1 MGTSSRIPHRLAPHR
16 SAPRR
21 HRRGDAHRVLRR
33 GDGHSSRNRSSARA
47 GYVDHVRHRDAH
59 RSSERAER
67 SRRGQRRSPASR
79 LDRRRARAR
88 CGGRRIRADH
98 RARARAGY
106 PARGGRRSR
115 ARRGDT
121 ISLVRLPRIVEPL
134 RHRDFRLLW
143 TGQTLTLL
151 GSFVS
156 NIAFPFQVLQLGGSA
171 FELGAFVS
179 AFTGASL
186 VFLLIGGAVADRVP
200 RRTLIITTELASG
213 VTVGSMAILGFAGAL
228 QMWHLYVA
236 AACFGA
242 ASAFSVPA
250 LGAII
255 PELVPDEILVAG
267 NAVQGLS
274 RQSARVGG
282 PIVGGLLVA
291 TAGPAAAFA
300 FNAVTFFLSAGA
312 VALTRARPLVSEAR
326 RSIPGEIREGFA
338 FVFSVQWLW
347 VTIFGWSLIVAAFIG
362 AIAVALPLLVTTVL
376 GGGAVTY
383 GIISAGVG
391 VGEAIGATAIAQVR
405 IRRSGVAM
413 YLLGALMG
421 VSFFIYGLVPTV
433 PGALLASAINGL
445 SFACFGVLWVTA
457 LQVHVPRRLLGR
469 VTSVDYFGGTLL
481 APIAPIGAAFLAQS
495 QGPAFVFI
503 VA

>member
-1 MGTSSRIPHRLAPHR
+1 M
-16 SAPRR
+16 
-21 HRRGDAHRVLRR
+21 
-33 GDGHSSRNRSSARA
+33 
-47 GYVDHVRHRDAH
+47 
-59 RSSERAER
+59 
-67 SRRGQRRSPASR
+67 
-79 LDRRRARAR
+79 
-88 CGGRRIRADH
+88 
-98 RARARAGY
+98 
-106 PARGGRRSR
+106 
-115 ARRGDT
+115 
-121 ISLVRLPRIVEPL
+121 RLPRIVEPL

-143 TGQTLTLL
+143 AGQTLTLL

-156 NIAFPFQVLQLGGSA
+156 NIAYPFQVLQLGGSA
-171 FELGAFVS
+171 LELGAFVS

-200 RRTLIITTELASG
+200 RRTLIIVTELASG
-213 VTVGSMAILGFAGAL
+213 VTVGAVAILGFAGAL
-228 QMWHLYVA
+228 EMWHLYVSA
-236 AACFGA
+236 AFFGA

-255 PELVPDEILVAG
+255 PELVPAEILVAG

-300 FNAVTFFLSAGA
+300 FDAVTFFLSAGA
-312 VALTRARPLVSEAR
+312 VALTRARPLVAEAR
-326 RSIPGEIREGFA
+326 RSILREIREGFA

-347 VTIFGWSLIVAAFIG
+347 VTIFGWALIVAAFIG
-362 AIAVALPLLVTTVL
+362 AVAVALPLLVTTVL

-391 VGEAIGATAIAQVR
+391 VGEAIGVTALAQVK

-413 YLLGALMG
+413 YLFGALMG
-421 VSFFIYGLVPTV
+421 VSFFVYGLLPTV

-481 APIAPIGAAFLAQS
+481 APIAPVGAAFLAQS
-495 QGPAFVFI
+495 QGPAVVFI
-503 VA
+503 VAGAIVVALTLAGLLLPSIRDLE

>member
-1 MGTSSRIPHRLAPHR
+1 M
-16 SAPRR
+16 
-21 HRRGDAHRVLRR
+21 
-33 GDGHSSRNRSSARA
+33 
-47 GYVDHVRHRDAH
+47 
-59 RSSERAER
+59 
-67 SRRGQRRSPASR
+67 
-79 LDRRRARAR
+79 
-88 CGGRRIRADH
+88 
-98 RARARAGY
+98 
-106 PARGGRRSR
+106 
-115 ARRGDT
+115 
-121 ISLVRLPRIVEPL
+121 RLPRIVEPL

-156 NIAFPFQVLQLGGSA
+156 NIAYPFQVLQLGGSPL
-171 FELGAFVS
+171 ELGILVS
-179 AFTGASL
+179 AYTGASL
-186 VFLLIGGAVADRVP
+186 VFLLFGGAVADRVP
-200 RRTLIITTELASG
+200 RRILIIVTELASG
-213 VTVGSMAILGFAGAL
+213 ITVGIMAILGFAGTL
-228 QMWHLYVA
+228 QIWHLYVTYA
-236 AACFGA
+236 LFGA

-255 PELVPDEILVAG
+255 PELVPEEILIAG

-274 RQSARVGG
+274 RQGARVGG

-300 FNAVTFFLSAGA
+300 FDAVTFFLSAGA

-326 RSIPGEIREGFA
+326 RSILGGIREGFA

-347 VTIFGWSLIVAAFIG
+347 VTIFGWALIVAAFIG
-362 AIAVALPLLVTTVL
+362 AMAVALPLLVTTVL
-376 GGGAVTY
+376 GGGAEMY
-383 GIISAGVG
+383 GYISAAIG

-405 IRRSGVAM
+405 IRRTGLAMYLFGTLSGVA
-413 YLLGALMG
+413 
-421 VSFFIYGLVPTV
+421 FFIYGLVPTV
-433 PGALLASAINGL
+433 PGALVASAINGL

-481 APIAPIGAAFLAQS
+481 LPIAPIAAAFLAQS

-503 VA
+503 LAGAITVVLTLAALLLPSIRDLE

>member
-1 MGTSSRIPHRLAPHR
+1 M
-16 SAPRR
+16 
-21 HRRGDAHRVLRR
+21 
-33 GDGHSSRNRSSARA
+33 
-47 GYVDHVRHRDAH
+47 
-59 RSSERAER
+59 
-67 SRRGQRRSPASR
+67 
-79 LDRRRARAR
+79 
-88 CGGRRIRADH
+88 
-98 RARARAGY
+98 
-106 PARGGRRSR
+106 
-115 ARRGDT
+115 
-121 ISLVRLPRIVEPL
+121 RLPRVVEPL

-156 NIAFPFQVLQLGGSA
+156 NIAFPFQVLLLGGSA

-186 VFLLIGGAVADRVP
+186 VFLLAGGAVADRVP
-200 RRTLIITTELASG
+200 RRTLIIVTEIASG
-213 VTVGSMAILGFAGAL
+213 VTVGVMAILGFTGAL

-236 AACFGA
+236 AAFFGA

-255 PELVPDEILVAG
+255 PELVPGEILVAG

-274 RQSARVGG
+274 RQGARVGG
-282 PIVGGLLVA
+282 PIVGGVLVA
-291 TAGPAAAFA
+291 TAGPSAAFA

-312 VALTRARPLVSEAR
+312 VALTRARPIVAEAR
-326 RSIPGEIREGFA
+326 RSILREIGEGFA

-347 VTIFGWSLIVAAFIG
+347 VTIFGWSLIVAAFVG
-362 AIAVALPLLVTTVL
+362 ALAVALPLLVTTVL

-383 GIISAGVG
+383 GIISAAIG

-405 IRRSGVAM
+405 IRKSGIAM

-421 VSFFIYGLVPTV
+421 VSFFIYGLVPTM
-433 PGALLASAINGL
+433 PGALVASAINGL

-481 APIAPIGAAFLAQS
+481 LPVAPVGAALLASS
-495 QGPAFVFI
+495 QGPAFVFV
-503 VA
+503 VAGAITVTLTLAGLLLPSIRDLE

>member
-1 MGTSSRIPHRLAPHR
+1 M
-16 SAPRR
+16 
-21 HRRGDAHRVLRR
+21 
-33 GDGHSSRNRSSARA
+33 
-47 GYVDHVRHRDAH
+47 
-59 RSSERAER
+59 
-67 SRRGQRRSPASR
+67 
-79 LDRRRARAR
+79 
-88 CGGRRIRADH
+88 
-98 RARARAGY
+98 
-106 PARGGRRSR
+106 
-115 ARRGDT
+115 
-121 ISLVRLPRIVEPL
+121 RLPRIVEPL

-156 NIAFPFQVLQLGGSA
+156 NIAYPFQVLQLGGSA

-179 AFTGASL
+179 VFTGASL
-186 VFLLIGGAVADRVP
+186 VFLLVGGAVADRVP
-200 RRTLIITTELASG
+200 RRTLIVITELVSG

-228 QMWHLYVA
+228 QMWHLYVSA
-236 AACFGA
+236 AFFGA

-255 PELVPDEILVAG
+255 PELVPEDILVAG

-291 TAGPAAAFA
+291 TGGPSAAFA
-300 FNAVTFFLSAGA
+300 FNTVTFFLSAGA

-326 RSIPGEIREGFA
+326 PSILRDIREGFA

-347 VTIFGWSLIVAAFIG
+347 VTIFGWALIVAAFIG

-376 GGGAVTY
+376 GGGAEMY
-383 GIISAGVG
+383 GFISAAVG

-405 IRRSGVAM
+405 IRRTGLAMYLFGALSGVA
-413 YLLGALMG
+413 
-421 VSFFIYGLVPTV
+421 FFVYGLVPTV
-433 PGALLASAINGL
+433 PGALVASAIQGL
-445 SFACFGVLWVTA
+445 SFACFGILWVTA

-481 APIAPIGAAFLAQS
+481 APVAPIGAAFLAQS

-503 VA
+503 VAGAITVILTLAALLLPSIRDLE

>member
-1 MGTSSRIPHRLAPHR
+1 
-16 SAPRR
+16 
-21 HRRGDAHRVLRR
+21 
-33 GDGHSSRNRSSARA
+33 
-47 GYVDHVRHRDAH
+47 
-59 RSSERAER
+59 
-67 SRRGQRRSPASR
+67 
-79 LDRRRARAR
+79 
-88 CGGRRIRADH
+88 
-98 RARARAGY
+98 
-106 PARGGRRSR
+106 
-115 ARRGDT
+115 
-121 ISLVRLPRIVEPL
+121 VRLPRIVEPL

-156 NIAFPFQVLQLGGSA
+156 NIAYPFQVLQLGGSA

-200 RRTLIITTELASG
+200 RRILIIVTELASG
-213 VTVGSMAILGFAGAL
+213 ATVGAMAILGFAGAL
-228 QMWHLYVA
+228 QMWHLYVSA
-236 AACFGA
+236 AFFGA

-255 PELVPDEILVAG
+255 PELVPEEILVAG

-291 TAGPAAAFA
+291 TAGPSAAFA
-300 FNAVTFFLSAGA
+300 FDAVTFLLSAGA
-312 VALTRARPLVSEAR
+312 VALTRARPLAQEAR
-326 RSIPGEIREGFA
+326 RSILRDIREGFA

-347 VTIFGWSLIVAAFIG
+347 VTIFGWALIVAAFIG

-376 GGGAVTY
+376 GGGAEMY
-383 GIISAGVG
+383 GLISAAVG

-405 IRRSGVAM
+405 VRRTGLVMYLFGTLSGVA
-413 YLLGALMG
+413 
-421 VSFFIYGLVPTV
+421 FFIYGLVPTV
-433 PGALLASAINGL
+433 PGALVASAIQGL
-445 SFACFGVLWVTA
+445 SFACFGILWVTA

-481 APIAPIGAAFLAQS
+481 APVAPIGAAFLAQS
-495 QGPAFVFI
+495 QGPAFVF
-503 VA
+503 VAAGAITVVLTLAALVLPSIRDLE

>member
-1 MGTSSRIPHRLAPHR
+1 M
-16 SAPRR
+16 
-21 HRRGDAHRVLRR
+21 
-33 GDGHSSRNRSSARA
+33 
-47 GYVDHVRHRDAH
+47 
-59 RSSERAER
+59 
-67 SRRGQRRSPASR
+67 
-79 LDRRRARAR
+79 
-88 CGGRRIRADH
+88 
-98 RARARAGY
+98 
-106 PARGGRRSR
+106 
-115 ARRGDT
+115 
-121 ISLVRLPRIVEPL
+121 RLPRIVEPL

-156 NIAFPFQVLQLGGSA
+156 NIAYPFQVLQLGGSA
-171 FELGAFVS
+171 LELGTFVS

-200 RRTLIITTELASG
+200 RRTLIVVTELASG
-213 VTVGSMAILGFAGAL
+213 LTVGAMATLGFASAL
-228 QMWHLYVA
+228 QLWHLYVSA
-236 AACFGA
+236 AFFGA

-255 PELVPDEILVAG
+255 PELVPEEILVAG

-274 RQSARVGG
+274 RQGARVGG
-282 PIVGGLLVA
+282 PVVGGLLVA

-300 FNAVTFFLSAGA
+300 FDAVTFFVSAGA
-312 VALTRARPLVSEAR
+312 VALTKARPRATEKRL
-326 RSIPGEIREGFA
+326 SIVHEIREGLA

-347 VTIFGWSLIVAAFIG
+347 VTIFGWSFIAAAFVG
-362 AIAVALPLLVTTVL
+362 AVAVGLPLLVTSVV

-383 GIISAGVG
+383 GLISAAVG

-405 IRRSGVAM
+405 VRRTGLAIYVFGALSGVA
-413 YLLGALMG
+413 LL
-421 VSFFIYGLVPTV
+421 IYGLVPTV
-433 PGALLASAINGL
+433 PGAFVAGAIQGL

-481 APIAPIGAAFLAQS
+481 MPLAPVGAALLAETE
-495 QGPAFVFI
+495 GPAFVFI
-503 VA
+503 VAGAITVALTLAGLLLPSIRDLE

>member
-1 MGTSSRIPHRLAPHR
+1 
-16 SAPRR
+16 
-21 HRRGDAHRVLRR
+21 
-33 GDGHSSRNRSSARA
+33 
-47 GYVDHVRHRDAH
+47 
-59 RSSERAER
+59 
-67 SRRGQRRSPASR
+67 
-79 LDRRRARAR
+79 
-88 CGGRRIRADH
+88 
-98 RARARAGY
+98 
-106 PARGGRRSR
+106 
-115 ARRGDT
+115 
-121 ISLVRLPRIVEPL
+121 VRLPRIVEPL

-186 VFLLIGGAVADRVP
+186 VFLLVGGAVADRVP
-200 RRTLIITTELASG
+200 RRTLIVVTEFASG
-213 VTVGSMAILGFAGAL
+213 VAVGVMAILGFTGAL
-228 QMWHLYVA
+228 EMWHLYVLA
-236 AACFGA
+236 AFFGA

-255 PELVPDEILVAG
+255 PELVPEEILVAG

-300 FNAVTFFLSAGA
+300 FDAVTFFLSAGA
-312 VALTRARPLVSEAR
+312 VALTRARPIAAEAR
-326 RSIPGEIREGFA
+326 LSILHEIREGFA

-347 VTIFGWSLIVAAFIG
+347 VTIFGWALIVAAFIG
-362 AIAVALPLLVTTVL
+362 AITVALPLLVTTVL
-376 GGGAVTY
+376 EGGAVTY
-383 GIISAGVG
+383 GVISAGVG
-391 VGEAIGATAIAQVR
+391 VGEAIGATAIAQVK
-405 IRRSGVAM
+405 IRRSGLAM
-413 YLLGALMG
+413 YLFGTLSG
-421 VSFFIYGLVPTV
+421 VSFFIYGLVPTI
-433 PGALLASAINGL
+433 PGAFLASVINGL

-495 QGPAFVFI
+495 QGPQFVFI
-503 VA
+503 VAGAITVVLTLAALLLPSIRDLE

>member
-1 MGTSSRIPHRLAPHR
+1 
-16 SAPRR
+16 
-21 HRRGDAHRVLRR
+21 
-33 GDGHSSRNRSSARA
+33 
-47 GYVDHVRHRDAH
+47 
-59 RSSERAER
+59 
-67 SRRGQRRSPASR
+67 
-79 LDRRRARAR
+79 
-88 CGGRRIRADH
+88 
-98 RARARAGY
+98 
-106 PARGGRRSR
+106 
-115 ARRGDT
+115 
-121 ISLVRLPRIVEPL
+121 VRLPRIVEPL

-156 NIAFPFQVLQLGGSA
+156 NIAYPFQVLQLGGSA
-171 FELGAFVS
+171 LELGALVS

-186 VFLLIGGAVADRVP
+186 IFLLIGGAVADRVP
-200 RRTLIITTELASG
+200 RRILIVVAELGSG
-213 VTVGSMAILGFAGAL
+213 VIVGVVALLGFVGAL
-228 QMWHLYVA
+228 QIWHLYVTYA
-236 AACFGA
+236 LFGA

-255 PELVPDEILVAG
+255 PELVPEDILIAG

-282 PIVGGLLVA
+282 PIIGGLLVA
-291 TAGPAAAFA
+291 TAGPPAAFA
-300 FNAVTFFLSAGA
+300 FDALSFFLSAGA
-312 VALTRARPLVSEAR
+312 VALTRARPLASEAR
-326 RSIPGEIREGFA
+326 RSILREIREGFA

-347 VTIFGWSLIVAAFIG
+347 VTIFGWSLIVAAWIA
-362 AIAVALPLLVTTVL
+362 AIAVALPLLVTTTL

-383 GIISAGVG
+383 GTISAGVG

-421 VSFFIYGLVPTV
+421 VSFFVYGLVPTI
-433 PGALLASAINGL
+433 PGALVASAVNGL

-481 APIAPIGAAFLAQS
+481 APVAPVGAALLAQS
-495 QGPAFVFI
+495 QGPAFVFV
-503 VA
+503 VAGIITVTLTLAGLLLPSIRKLE

>member
-1 MGTSSRIPHRLAPHR
+1 
-16 SAPRR
+16 
-21 HRRGDAHRVLRR
+21 
-33 GDGHSSRNRSSARA
+33 
-47 GYVDHVRHRDAH
+47 
-59 RSSERAER
+59 
-67 SRRGQRRSPASR
+67 
-79 LDRRRARAR
+79 
-88 CGGRRIRADH
+88 
-98 RARARAGY
+98 
-106 PARGGRRSR
+106 
-115 ARRGDT
+115 
-121 ISLVRLPRIVEPL
+121 VRLPRIVEPL

-171 FELGAFVS
+171 LELGAFVS

-200 RRTLIITTELASG
+200 RRTLIVVTELASG
-213 VTVGSMAILGFAGAL
+213 VTVGVMAILGFTGAL
-228 QMWHLYVA
+228 EMWHLYVSA
-236 AACFGA
+236 AFFGA

-255 PELVPDEILVAG
+255 PELVPEEILVAG

-274 RQSARVGG
+274 RQGARVGG

-300 FNAVTFFLSAGA
+300 FDAVTFFLSAGA

-326 RSIPGEIREGFA
+326 LSILHEIREGFA

-347 VTIFGWSLIVAAFIG
+347 VTIFGWALIVAAFIG
-362 AIAVALPLLVTTVL
+362 AITVALPLLVTTVL
-376 GGGAVTY
+376 GGSAVTY

-391 VGEAIGATAIAQVR
+391 VGEAIGATAIAQVK
-405 IRRSGVAM
+405 IRRSGLAM
-413 YLLGALMG
+413 YLFGALSG

-433 PGALLASAINGL
+433 PGAFLASVINGL

-495 QGPAFVFI
+495 EGPAFVFI
-503 VA
+503 VAGAITVVLTLAALLLPSIRDLE